1 MCDAG
6 CRALFNDASQP
17 ETIMTTSSFDAVK
30 VAERLQDAGVPAGQ
44 AREHALLLCEVLHEA
59 VHSRDEFLAENFVT
73 RQEFIFEIGE
83 LKVALAKLDA
93 KVDAVAAVLEAKI
106 AVLAA
111 NVASL
116 ESRFAD
122 FEPHLDTKI
131 KAAIAGLKTEL
142 ILWVVSVGILQ
153 SALITGLVLKIVH

>member
-1 MCDAG
+1 
-6 CRALFNDASQP
+6 
-17 ETIMTTSSFDAVK
+17 MTTSSFDAVK

-59 VHSRDEFLAENFVT
+59 VQGHDASLAENFVT
-73 RQEFIFEIGE
+73 RREFTFEIGE
-83 LKVALAKLDA
+83 LKAALAKLDA
-93 KVDAVAAVLEAKI
+93 KVTMLEAKI

-116 ESRFAD
+116 ETRFAD
-122 FEPHLDTKI
+122 FEQHLDLKI

-153 SALITGLVLKIVH
+153 SALITGLVLKVVH